1 MRRGILLSPT
11 TRSVLLLL
19 YLGYTLLPILWLILS
34 TVQTQASIL
43 AQRVAISPAGLTL
56 HNYVEIFRPAA
67 FGEV

>member
-1 MRRGILLSPT
+1 MRRGVLLSPT

-43 AQRVAISPAGLTL
+43 A
-56 HNYVEIFRPAA
+56 
-67 FGEV
+67 